1 MAHDG
6 PRMFPD
12 PNGREDRR
20 EHARRSVVWSGQIR
34 IDDNDVSCVVHDI
47 SEGGARLRAGTSLT
61 ENDRLMLRIE
71 GVGEI
76 AGRVAWRHGD
86 MIGIRFLVGS
96 SYVTRMI
103 VAR

>member
-1 MAHDG
+1 
-6 PRMFPD
+6 MFP
-12 PNGREDRR
+12 GSSGTQDRR
-20 EHARRSVVWSGQIR
+20 VYARRDVVWSGLIR

-47 SEGGARLRAGTSLT
+47 SEGGARLRAGTNLS